1 MSNRFSVLNSGT
13 EYSKKVTNKGSG
25 QGHSQ
30 SNVTGDKNRQN
41 IFRQKQNQNTQ
52 SRNRN
57 DSQNRNRNQN
67 KNQRNSGN
75 QFRRSVENHIK
86 EFKVEAE
93 NFPNLS
99 TKTIINIDNDNV
111 NIELT
116 YLEKII
122 EQKKI
127 SQKKNNVPRGWIIL
141 TRENLANRARNK
153 KKEDI
158 SEYYNPEI
166 AKMIMDNRMQ
176 YREELNDILGDISP
190 YWNMQ
195 TEIDDEEENDYGSET
210 YSDEDENEYCLD
222 EYW

>member
-13 EYSKKVTNKGSG
+13 EYNKKVTNKGSG

-111 NIELT
+111 NNELT
-116 YLEKII
+116 YSEKII

-166 AKMIMDNRMQ
+166 AK
-176 YREELNDILGDISP
+176 
-190 YWNMQ
+190 
-195 TEIDDEEENDYGSET
+195 
-210 YSDEDENEYCLD
+210 
-222 EYW
+222 